1 MTIETERLEN
11 KWTIWCG
18 LPFIPLQRNRQLA
31 RNQTEQ
37 KRNRKRILLG
47 ADAKLVE
54 SKSFGDTTFVRENVI
69 PSIQVKWM
77 IYLQFIFA
85 IRQNRIC
92 SILSHSALFLICHN
106 RTALYIMLI
115 TLAAAVRWGRK
126 KKSNEKYELMSE
138 RTGNKSLSTVLSCD
152 ELLQCYKSP
161 SARATIFQSVR
172 NALRMSNT
180 THSSRHKFRHVTHF
194 IAEISCIWFCLNIWW
209 LMCCI

>member
-54 SKSFGDTTFVRENVI
+54 SKSFGETTFVRENVI

-138 RTGNKSLSTVLSCD
+138 RTGNKSLSTGFRVTNFCNATNRRVLAQPYFRAYATHCECPTQHIAAAINSGTWHTSSP
-152 ELLQCYKSP
+152 KSL
-161 SARATIFQSVR
+161 AFDFV
-172 NALRMSNT
+172 
-180 THSSRHKFRHVTHF
+180 
-194 IAEISCIWFCLNIWW
+194 
-209 LMCCI
+209 